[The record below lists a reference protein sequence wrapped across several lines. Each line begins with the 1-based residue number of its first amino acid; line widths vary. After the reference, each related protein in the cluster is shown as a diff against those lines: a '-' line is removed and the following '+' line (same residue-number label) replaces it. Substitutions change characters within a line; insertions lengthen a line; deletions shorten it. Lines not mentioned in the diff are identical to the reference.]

1 MTFPHSHSQSAL
13 GVGDDWLRR
22 VFTAVPLMQRVFRW
36 LLYVRQELLF
46 VVGFTPARWTGRAFV
61 DAMRV
66 ILSGQVAAG
75 VRAAATAA
83 AASGGSGAV
92 QSEEAIQ
99 AKTRGLLKTLTPSYL
114 PGCKRLLIRFARHG
128 GHRTNMAFP
137 RHVLI
142 HLHVSAFPLN
152 VFYTLLSLVNF
163 LIYALFGFSIT
174 VSLSAIWLVSSAMS
188 TSPPSRATMSSS
200 SRSR

>member
-1 MTFPHSHSQSAL
+1 MVGSIARKWRCSTASYSPPIVDWYLTYGYFNPSLALLQSAL

-83 AASGGSGAV
+83 TSGGGAV

-114 PGCKRLLIRFARHG
+114 PGCKRLLIRCARWSPHKYG
-128 GHRTNMAFP
+128 VSATCI
-137 RHVLI
+137 VLI
-142 HLHVSAFPLN
+142 HLHVSSFPLH
-152 VFYTLLSLVNF
+152 VFILHF
-163 LIYALFGFSIT
+163 
-174 VSLSAIWLVSSAMS
+174 
-188 TSPPSRATMSSS
+188 
-200 SRSR
+200 